1 MRCSQGS
8 LLLTGALLLGVMNIH
23 AERVKSLSLEKKDS
37 VVTNNSNV
45 NGKEVKGRNV
55 MLGAGDSSTPR
66 TLNIGLPFSGDI
78 LINEND
84 LPVVYTFWTQIPT
97 TCWRY
102 DSSLGAM
109 GVMLFQRAHCNMVRW
124 VTS

>member
-1 MRCSQGS
+1 MKKNLERCSI
-8 LLLTGALLLGVMNIH
+8 LVAGAVIAG
-23 AERVKSLSLEKKDS
+23 SLSLHAQNTKTHTEKKDS
-37 VVTNNSNV
+37 VVVNTSNV

-66 TLNIGLPFSGDI
+66 TLNIGLPFAGDI

-84 LPVVYTFWTQIPT
+84 VPVVYTFWTQIPT

-109 GVMLFQRAHCNMVRW
+109 GVMSF
-124 VTS
+124 